1 MLMRKETQ
9 LYLEECINN
18 AEPKQLTQ
26 YNGYVVLMNWYR
38 ICSLYANSDLF
49 III

>member
-18 AEPKQLTQ
+18 AETKQLTQ

-38 ICSLYANSDLF
+38 ICSF
-49 III
+49 ICK